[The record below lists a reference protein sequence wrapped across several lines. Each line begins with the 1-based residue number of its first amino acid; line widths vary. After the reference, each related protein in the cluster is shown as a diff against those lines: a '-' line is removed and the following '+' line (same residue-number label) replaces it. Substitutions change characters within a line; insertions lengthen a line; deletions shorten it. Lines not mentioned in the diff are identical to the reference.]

1 MSDFFLGIASPE
13 FWRNCGYALLAIGL
27 IGTVAVI
34 LLSDHKRRLQ
44 KGLALLFIALVLAG
58 LAVARF
64 GHNALLSEARERAD
78 EAELELARLKTP
90 RMLTPEQQRRVA
102 ARLQRF
108 AGQEFEGQVAPGAE
122 DARPLW
128 EALDKALSAAQW
140 VRVPPSGLAVGDPPA
155 AVAIAPTS
163 GVTVF
168 VAASRSNEVAA
179 RAQALA
185 AALMAEGLI
194 AGLSASAGP
203 RMEQRPNVIVIE
215 IGRKPQ

>member
-13 FWRNCGYALLAIGL
+13 FWRNGGYALLAIGL

-34 LLSDHKRRLQ
+34 LFSDHKRRLQ
-44 KGLALLFIALVLAG
+44 KGLALLFLALVLAG
-58 LAVARF
+58 LGVARF
-64 GHNALLSEARERAD
+64 GHNALLSEARERAN

-102 ARLQRF
+102 AKLEKF
-108 AGQEFEGQVAPGAE
+108 AGQEFEGQVAPGSE
-122 DARPLW
+122 DARPLL

-155 AVAIAPTS
+155 GVPLAPNS

-168 VAASRSNEVAA
+168 VAASRANEFAPI
-179 RAQALA
+179 AQSLA
-185 AALMAEGLI
+185 AALMAEGII
-194 AGLSASAGP
+194 AGVSASAGP

-215 IGRKPQ
+215 IGRKP